1 MGAPVLAGHSRIRAR
16 TAHAGP
22 PAARERRGYRG
33 GGRNDGRR
41 GPPLDRRLDDLP
53 TSSSAQ
59 YGPARSDIAAAAEP
73 FGVFTVAACRAP
85 RFGRP
90 LEQPRHVWYKTPFGW
105 DRETGSLTSTF
116 IVDTM
121 ASMVAPPKS
130 HKKTTQRALIRVRQ
144 ATAKS
149 SDPLA
154 TRGRADITED
164 AANEATAFPIFVK
177 LAAASLTDLL
187 GHNRTAALLDVDKS
201 RLTRCITGKE
211 NYGADL
217 VRRIYNLHYI
227 VIRALELMQH
237 DEIGPW
243 LMEPEPFLGG
253 SVPINVL
260 QLSGPVRVIQALE
273 ARAAG
278 AFA

>member
-1 MGAPVLAGHSRIRAR
+1 M
-16 TAHAGP
+16 
-22 PAARERRGYRG
+22 
-33 GGRNDGRR
+33 
-41 GPPLDRRLDDLP
+41 
-53 TSSSAQ
+53 
-59 YGPARSDIAAAAEP
+59 
-73 FGVFTVAACRAP
+73 
-85 RFGRP
+85 
-90 LEQPRHVWYKTPFGW
+90 
-105 DRETGSLTSTF
+105 
-116 IVDTM
+116 
-121 ASMVAPPKS
+121 
-130 HKKTTQRALIRVRQ
+130 RQ
-144 ATAKS
+144 ATARS
-149 SDPLA
+149 SDPFA
-154 TRGRADITED
+154 THGRTDITED

-187 GHNRTAALLDVDKS
+187 GHNRTATLLDVDKS

-227 VIRALELMQH
+227 VIRALELMQP

-253 SVPINVL
+253 SIPINVL